1 MSQETLDLG
10 DVAEV
15 PTFSVSELTTQV
27 SDALRRAFPEQVWV
41 RGEVQNLKRYPSG
54 HTYFSLVE
62 KAAGPGDRV
71 RPASTPSCSAT
82 TAPPSRE
89 RSRKCRARSS
99 ATTSRC
105 ASAAGWVCTRGSSS
119 SS

>member
-41 RGEVQNLKRYPSG
+41 RGEVQNLKRYASG

-71 RPASTPSCSAT
+71 RARIDVRAVPRR
-82 TAPPSRE
+82 PSRDHP
-89 RSRKCRARSS
+89 RARRRCRAPSS

-105 ASAAGWVCTRGSSS
+105 ASAAGSACTRGSSS
-119 SS
+119 S